1 MVKPLLHYQYLA
13 SFWPG
18 RILCQSSR
26 YFLKERGGGLGFYVG
41 LNLRMTRS
49 PKIYKIPLVTDALK
63 MANKIKRKE
72 YPVKRLSPYSPR
84 LSLVITMVDLKP
96 QAAESRSPKNNEY
109 LGSQGN
115 ELKKPMNHC
124 LVRLLELTP
133 RPLELGHPVN
143 ATITRWRS
151 VSKIAKIHWTALFKP
166 DWMERTGGLQ
176 LARRAN
182 SK

>member
-1 MVKPLLHYQYLA
+1 M
-13 SFWPG
+13 
-18 RILCQSSR
+18 
-26 YFLKERGGGLGFYVG
+26 
-41 LNLRMTRS
+41 
-49 PKIYKIPLVTDALK
+49 
-63 MANKIKRKE
+63 
-72 YPVKRLSPYSPR
+72 
-84 LSLVITMVDLKP
+84 ITMVDLKP

-124 LVRLLELTP
+124 LVRLLKLTP

-143 ATITRWRS
+143 AAITRWRS